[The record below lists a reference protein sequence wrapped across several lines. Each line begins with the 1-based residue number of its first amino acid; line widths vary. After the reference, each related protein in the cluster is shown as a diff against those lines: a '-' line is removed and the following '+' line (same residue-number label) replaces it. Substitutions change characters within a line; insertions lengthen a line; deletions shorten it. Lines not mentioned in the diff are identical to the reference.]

1 MMVRA
6 RPGFS
11 AKLSA
16 SLKARHAR
24 STFGLRDP
32 ATHGKAMATLIK
44 NGVPKG
50 AGRGIG
56 GFRKDLPHYT
66 RSMLEANFARLL
78 RLLDVPYEYEPKCF
92 KLPDGQGHYT
102 PDFHLA
108 LALME
113 GNRVIIPAGWVEL
126 KGWRT
131 KEGDLPAGT
140 QEKVDALRALL
151 PGEAVTVIVQSD
163 DLWRRLEQ
171 KYAPLIGL
179 WETPR
184 RNLRTDSGAFGG
196 GVTAEQPV

>member
-1 MMVRA
+1 
-6 RPGFS
+6 
-11 AKLSA
+11 
-16 SLKARHAR
+16 
-24 STFGLRDP
+24 
-32 ATHGKAMATLIK
+32 MATLIK

-66 RSMLEANFARLL
+66 RSTLEANFARLL
-78 RLLDVPYEYEPKCF
+78 RLRGVPYEYEPKCF
-92 KLPDGQGHYT
+92 KLPDGSHYT

-113 GNRVIIPAGWVEL
+113 GNQVVIPAGWVEL

-131 KEGDLPAGT
+131 KEGGLPAGT

-171 KYAPLIGL
+171 QYAPLIDL

-184 RNLRTDSGAFGG
+184 RNLRTNPELFSS
-196 GVTAEQPV
+196 